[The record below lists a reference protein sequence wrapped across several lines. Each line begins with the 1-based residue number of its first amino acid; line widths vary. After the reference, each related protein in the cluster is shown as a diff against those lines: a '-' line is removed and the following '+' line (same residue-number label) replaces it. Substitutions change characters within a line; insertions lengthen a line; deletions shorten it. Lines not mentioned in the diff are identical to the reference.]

1 MNYTSFSLN
10 GAWEMQYQEE
20 KYTSKVS
27 PFSGRSYGTED
38 AAGTEPEDMSSSV
51 VENAVPGY
59 WEDMTEKFMLT
70 PFFRELRIN
79 PEYGIQ
85 QYPMAGAAP
94 DMALPNIV
102 GNFFYRRS
110 FNCENITSP
119 AVIYLEGVQNSASIW
134 INDTFLGR
142 HEGYSTPFEME
153 IPEGTLKDGEN
164 EIVLSVSNHRLEGY
178 AGEPVSGLTSRAAN
192 EYTGGVTGD
201 VELRVYNC
209 PLRDVALL
217 VSEDCKTVS
226 VCVESV
232 EKTDF
237 SWAVYDGETLLKK
250 GDADGN
256 FEFDTKE
263 LSYWSP
269 ESPKLYTLEV
279 KAGAGSIIRQFGV
292 RRLTA
297 DGVHFKLNG
306 KPYYLRGICE
316 HCYFPETIHPNHD
329 YTYYRSMI
337 KALKNLGFNFIRF
350 HTFVPEEEYLRA
362 ADELGILLHVECPN
376 NTTLAEWEQI
386 VKFARRHTSVVLYC
400 CGNELLMDEPF
411 IEHLHKCGDCVHQYT
426 DSLFS
431 PMNAMRGL
439 EYFWVEPDQE
449 PLTKETPFKHHPG
462 RIANVSQFSDMF
474 SSYPNGVHS
483 YFSLDANPEMI
494 DEWSKVYGKPRV
506 SHEICIDGT
515 YADLSLKDRYKNTR
529 VEKTEMFSSIEKFTD
544 DYVNVIKQKGDFGAF
559 REKYR
564 NVDVL
569 LIDDVQELASK
580 QATQEEFFHTF
591 NDLFEHQRQIVLT
604 SDRHPNEIATL
615 SERLQSRLK
624 SGIFQDIRNPDIEM
638 RTAILQKKAALED
651 KYLSNEVASYI
662 AEYSNKVNENIRD
675 MEGHLIKIIVY
686 AELNGHTIP
695 TIEDCAAAL
704 ADNSGDEEN
713 ARVGDTAARVIA
725 TVAAYFSVTPDEI
738 TGKRRTEKLADARM
752 VTAYLL
758 TERLKDV
765 PLTEV
770 GEILGG
776 RTHASIIYSR
786 DKIANLMNSNH
797 KLKDAVEDILKQLDK

>member
-1 MNYTSFSLN
+1 MDVNEIWKQALPIIENNVSSISFDLYIQPLVPEAFEDGTFILTAMSTRDANYARNERHFPHIDYAIKTVAPLVEKVEIIDAVEKERRDARNNPVPETPIPEPIIYNNNINPQQTFANFIVGKSN
-10 GAWEMQYQEE
+10 QEVAAMAE
-20 KYTSKVS
+20 FVAKHPGKKINPLFIY
-27 PFSGRSYGTED
+27 GRSGLGKTHLL
-38 AAGTEPEDMSSSV
+38 
-51 VENAVPGY
+51 NA
-59 WEDMTEKFMLT
+59 
-70 PFFRELRIN
+70 
-79 PEYGIQ
+79 
-85 QYPMAGAAP
+85 
-94 DMALPNIV
+94 
-102 GNFFYRRS
+102 
-110 FNCENITSP
+110 
-119 AVIYLEGVQNSASIW
+119 
-134 INDTFLGR
+134 
-142 HEGYSTPFEME
+142 
-153 IPEGTLKDGEN
+153 
-164 EIVLSVSNHRLEGY
+164 
-178 AGEPVSGLTSRAAN
+178 
-192 EYTGGVTGD
+192 
-201 VELRVYNC
+201 
-209 PLRDVALL
+209 
-217 VSEDCKTVS
+217 
-226 VCVESV
+226 
-232 EKTDF
+232 
-237 SWAVYDGETLLKK
+237 
-250 GDADGN
+250 
-256 FEFDTKE
+256 
-263 LSYWSP
+263 
-269 ESPKLYTLEV
+269 
-279 KAGAGSIIRQFGV
+279 
-292 RRLTA
+292 
-297 DGVHFKLNG
+297 
-306 KPYYLRGICE
+306 
-316 HCYFPETIHPNHD
+316 
-329 YTYYRSMI
+329 
-337 KALKNLGFNFIRF
+337 
-350 HTFVPEEEYLRA
+350 
-362 ADELGILLHVECPN
+362 
-376 NTTLAEWEQI
+376 
-386 VKFARRHTSVVLYC
+386 
-400 CGNELLMDEPF
+400 
-411 IEHLHKCGDCVHQYT
+411 
-426 DSLFS
+426 
-431 PMNAMRGL
+431 
-439 EYFWVEPDQE
+439 
-449 PLTKETPFKHHPG
+449 
-462 RIANVSQFSDMF
+462 IANQI
-474 SSYPNGVHS
+474 
-483 YFSLDANPEMI
+483 LE
-494 DEWSKVYGKPRV
+494 
-506 SHEICIDGT
+506 
-515 YADLSLKDRYKNTR
+515 DRPATR
-529 VEKTEMFSSIEKFTD
+529 LVLTTIEKFTD